1 MTKPKAWEKSEYT
14 EYNDLMKQS
23 KKFEVIEDS
32 DYKVTI
38 DYENLT
44 TTFEVK

>member
-1 MTKPKAWEKSEYT
+1 MCRPWDKSRFT